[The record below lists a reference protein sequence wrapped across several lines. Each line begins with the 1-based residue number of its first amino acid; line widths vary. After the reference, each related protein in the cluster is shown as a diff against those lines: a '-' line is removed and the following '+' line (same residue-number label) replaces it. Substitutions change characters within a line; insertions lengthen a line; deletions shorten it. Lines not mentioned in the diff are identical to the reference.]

1 MSTSSAPRGSSV
13 RPSAKSSCGLRRRAK
28 EPEVRLA
35 DHPSIARRL
44 VANKLQANHTP
55 SRDAMVYGARLAV
68 RANSTLSVVL
78 STAVAERK
86 HGYARQLMTR
96 SRAAIARF
104 KYANAGENPAEPAE
118 ARTALERCHAE
129 VKRFLAAKKA
139 VKSEKLET
147 TIRKITP
154 SAGRQPL
161 GNSTRSS
168 AADQT
173 WRAVLIS
180 KPASSGSFS
189 TTPRISRINSAS
201 SGPSPSK
208 LVWRSV

>member
-1 MSTSSAPRGSSV
+1 MIRLTITPAAYTAILATHPASTGLKQSRAQRRLLRSSRNMSTSSAPRGSSV

-129 VKRFLAAKKA
+129 VKRFLAAKK
-139 VKSEKLET
+139 
-147 TIRKITP
+147 R
-154 SAGRQPL
+154 
-161 GNSTRSS
+161 RS
-168 AADQT
+168 
-173 WRAVLIS
+173 
-180 KPASSGSFS
+180 
-189 TTPRISRINSAS
+189 PRN
-201 SGPSPSK
+201 
-208 LVWRSV
+208 